1 MQEKN
6 NKLLWTGLG
15 ISLLS
20 LGLFAALAY
29 GPGSDLWA
37 GLLMILA
44 PSIAWGVILRRALS
58 TKADDSQLQRAES
71 YVREQTDK
79 TKGLLVE
86 YEGEFRN
93 QFSHTHNEIDR
104 LQKILSDA
112 IERLIPSFHK
122 MFELSGEQQ
131 RLALEIAQGA
141 VAQTS
146 DNAATGLSFEQFI
159 KETTDLLKAFVD
171 STIENSKSAMGLVQQ
186 MDSVKDQV
194 AKTLKVLKEIESISK
209 QTNLLALN
217 AAIEAARAG
226 EAGRG
231 FAVVA
236 DEVRSLSQRT
246 SQFSQQIRTDITSIH
261 NSIHDA
267 ESVINKLASHDMVSA
282 FQSKQKAEETMSEIQ
297 SVNARIASGADQIK
311 EMAQEMSSYVN
322 QAITSLQFQDMA
334 SQLLSHIGKRVDA
347 ALQMSGTLPA
357 LAPVAKDLTRE
368 LDKQEDAQ
376 LDDMDAAAAALMGQL
391 QAMQASTNKNT
402 VAQSSMKSGDVE
414 LF

>member
-209 QTNLLALN
+209 QT
-217 AAIEAARAG
+217 
-226 EAGRG
+226 
-231 FAVVA
+231 
-236 DEVRSLSQRT
+236 
-246 SQFSQQIRTDITSIH
+246 
-261 NSIHDA
+261 
-267 ESVINKLASHDMVSA
+267 K
-282 FQSKQKAEETMSEIQ
+282 
-297 SVNARIASGADQIK
+297 
-311 EMAQEMSSYVN
+311 
-322 QAITSLQFQDMA
+322 
-334 SQLLSHIGKRVDA
+334 
-347 ALQMSGTLPA
+347 
-357 LAPVAKDLTRE
+357 
-368 LDKQEDAQ
+368 
-376 LDDMDAAAAALMGQL
+376 
-391 QAMQASTNKNT
+391 
-402 VAQSSMKSGDVE
+402 
-414 LF
+414 